1 MTLHNTYYTLEDNCQ
16 INSKAPKR
24 QGKLFKHFCRP
35 ILNPT
40 ESPNRMSFR
49 NCSLEL
55 QHKICEALLLC
66 LLHWNLVSERE
77 HFCQKAFNEM
87 MDKPPSIPWWYMQI
101 WECKY
106 ICIYDMTYANT
117 VFWRK
122 TILQYLMHLHSE
134 KYIERFSDVLLLH
147 FMWMKRMTEVT
158 IQCKTDFWFWSKMP
172 AFRFYYGKNS
182 HIRRHYIYNAISH
195 CLFHIH

>member
-55 QHKICEALLLC
+55 QHKICEALLLR

-87 MDKPPSIPWWYMQI
+87 MDKPPSIRWWYMQI

-106 ICIYDMTYANT
+106 ICIWYDICKYSFLEENNSP
-117 VFWRK
+117 VFDAPTFRK
-122 TILQYLMHLHSE
+122 IHWEIFRRFIIAFYVNE
-134 KYIERFSDVLLLH
+134 KNDR
-147 FMWMKRMTEVT
+147 
-158 IQCKTDFWFWSKMP
+158 
-172 AFRFYYGKNS
+172 S
-182 HIRRHYIYNAISH
+182 HYRV
-195 CLFHIH
+195 